1 MGLDCF
7 KISYQQ
13 YVYMGWRWYIFEEL
27 GENAVKMKINL
38 LKNLAAT
45 VELNL
50 ILKFKMEIFLTVKFT

>member
-1 MGLDCF
+1 
-7 KISYQQ
+7 
-13 YVYMGWRWYIFEEL
+13 
-27 GENAVKMKINL
+27 MKINL